1 MNARTYHYQSQP
13 SPCMYTH
20 TGLLMHTH
28 ERGSRKDL
36 FILYIIYLYI
46 FSNMYMPI
54 LVKNHEHIFL
64 AFRSPSLLGSGCRSQ
79 GTLLL
84 FYYNNPCSKIM
95 HLLCIFWS
103 QYQNPLNYVLTW
115 DWVCWWD
122 PVQAYSF
129 VCSLLIVFPKIDTD
143 YKDGEVTS
151 DVRVSE
157 LDHCRLQD
165 EPPQEMQL
173 NIRRW

>member
-1 MNARTYHYQSQP
+1 MHAHTYRPTNA
-13 SPCMYTH
+13 H
-20 TGLLMHTH
+20 TQEGF
-28 ERGSRKDL
+28 EKRPIYIVYNL
-36 FILYIIYLYI
+36 FIYL

-54 LVKNHEHIFL
+54 LVKNPEHIFL

-84 FYYNNPCSKIM
+84 FYSNNPCSKVM
-95 HLLCIFWS
+95 HLFCIFCS

-115 DWVCWWD
+115 DWVWWWD
-122 PVQAYSF
+122 SVQASSF

-151 DVRVSE
+151 DVRVSD

-165 EPPQEMQL
+165 KPPQEMQL